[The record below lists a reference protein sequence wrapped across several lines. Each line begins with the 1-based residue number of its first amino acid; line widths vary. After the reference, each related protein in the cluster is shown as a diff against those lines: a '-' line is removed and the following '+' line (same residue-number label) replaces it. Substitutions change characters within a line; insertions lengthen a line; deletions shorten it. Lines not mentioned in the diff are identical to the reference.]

1 MVAGAMAIGLVFA
14 RTWMVEIACGW
25 VVAAIPAMGWARAE
39 SEWPLA
45 RVELTRA
52 EEALSLHAA
61 RGFSGAVR
69 VLRNG
74 KTVFS
79 GAAGLRDYHDPSKG
93 TIEATDRFPIGS
105 VTKQFTA
112 AASLRLSEQGIL
124 SLDDPLGRFFTDIH
138 WAEQVTLRQLLNHTA
153 GVPNYTELYPI
164 LEMVARPWTPSELI
178 GLFRDRSLEFA
189 PGSAWSYSNSGY
201 LLAGEVILKLTGKSW
216 DEYLRDEFF
225 LPLGMTDTGTTA
237 EGGVP
242 AGVMGF
248 DQDERFEPAPT
259 RTRHLSWAD
268 AAGALVSTTEDLAR
282 WNAALHGGMLLHPE
296 SYAAMIEPGL
306 SDYGLGLIHSRVQV
320 GEKQIEVIGHSGG
333 LPGFFSKNYHYP
345 EQAIDIIVLS
355 NFTNNE
361 DAVLAQT
368 LAQLVLNGAAEVLKQ
383 PVFLENDPVLANEA
397 DGVYRF
403 EELGLEARLRS
414 DIVGELWIEI
424 EGQGRMPLK
433 LIGRDLFYL
442 RFDDVVV
449 ELARVAAGG
458 VVGFKLY
465 QHGQVHRAVVIRSTP

>member
-1 MVAGAMAIGLVFA
+1 MGAMAIGWVFA
-14 RTWMVEIACGW
+14 RTWMIGIACGW

-39 SEWPLA
+39 SEWPLT
-45 RVELTRA
+45 RVEVTRA
-52 EEALSLHAA
+52 EDALSLYAA

-74 KTVFS
+74 KTEFS

-105 VTKQFTA
+105 LTKQFTA
-112 AASLRLSEQGIL
+112 AALLRLSEQGIL
-124 SLDDPLGRFFTDIH
+124 SLEEPLGRFFTDIH

-164 LEMVARPWTPSELI
+164 FEMVARPWTPSDLLA
-178 GLFRDRSLEFA
+178 LFRDRSLEFV
-189 PGSAWSYSNSGY
+189 PGSAWNYSNSGY
-201 LLAGEVILKLTGKSW
+201 LLAGEVIRQVTGKAW
-216 DEYLRDEFF
+216 HEYLREEFF
-225 LPLGMTDTGTTA
+225 LPLGMKDTGA
-237 EGGVP
+237 PADGWVP
-242 AGVMGF
+242 TEVIGF
-248 DQDERFEPAPT
+248 DPDGRFEPARTAT
-259 RTRHLSWAD
+259 RSLSWAH
-268 AAGALVSTTEDLAR
+268 AAGALVSTTDDLAR
-282 WNAALHGGMLLHPE
+282 WNAALHDGSLLRSE

-306 SDYGLGLIHSRVQV
+306 SDYGLGLIHSRLPMG
-320 GEKQIEVIGHSGG
+320 GEKIEVIGHSGG

-345 EQAIDIIVLS
+345 EHSVDIIVLS

-361 DAVLAQT
+361 DAALAQT
-368 LAQLVLNGAAEVLKQ
+368 LAEVTLLGAAQVVMI
-383 PVFLENDPVLANEA
+383 PPALENDLRLTKEA

-414 DIVGELWIEI
+414 DPGGELSLEI
-424 EGQGRMPLK
+424 EGQGRMPLR

-449 ELARVAAGG
+449 ELVRGEAGE
-458 VVGFKLY
+458 VVGFNLY
-465 QHGQVHRAVVIRSTP
+465 QRGQVHRAAVIGSTP